1 MKHEKFSEIKKII
14 EFDPLD
20 NDYKPRIGCVEC
32 SLLESVCRKHLLVKY
47 NYMKYLIEDLRI
59 SIEAEETRSRMSSF
73 RMRRQRKKMKTL
85 WKKVDVLMEWR
96 KRR

>member
-32 SLLESVCRKHLLVKY
+32 SLLGSVCRKHLLVKY
-47 NYMKYLIEDLRI
+47 NYMKYLIEDLRT
-59 SIEAEETRSRMSSF
+59 SIEAEETRSRMSRF
-73 RMRRQRKKMKTL
+73 RIRRQRRKIKTL
-85 WKKVDVLMEWR
+85 WKKIDILMEWR

>member
-32 SLLESVCRKHLLVKY
+32 SLLGSVCMSRF
-47 NYMKYLIEDLRI
+47 RI
-59 SIEAEETRSRMSSF
+59 
-73 RMRRQRKKMKTL
+73 RRQRRKMKTL
-85 WKKVDVLMEWR
+85 WKKIDILMEWR